1 MADVKPRE
9 VPAKQAEKFLEGV
22 EDDPKFQRFQNRM
35 ALSTRASVIASSR
48 ADVVKLQVNAA
59 LLTKTVKRRIKFVL
73 LTGAVL
79 LAVDASLR
87 LWWVFAAGALLAVAV
102 FGFLYWMLTKTELVR
117 DELDSRAHDL
127 DEMLSAVC
135 ASIEDIDR
143 EAASSIRI
151 IDPDTFGAPPAPI
164 KPRAEEA

>member
-1 MADVKPRE
+1 
-9 VPAKQAEKFLEGV
+9 
-22 EDDPKFQRFQNRM
+22 
-35 ALSTRASVIASSR
+35 
-48 ADVVKLQVNAA
+48 
-59 LLTKTVKRRIKFVL
+59 
-73 LTGAVL
+73 
-79 LAVDASLR
+79 
-87 LWWVFAAGALLAVAV
+87 
-102 FGFLYWMLTKTELVR
+102 MLTKTELVR